1 MLLDLKTSELQN
13 LHLHTLDILWSERHS
28 ITTVDMS
35 ITKGEGQRAR
45 SSHRS

>member
-13 LHLHTLDILWSERHS
+13 LYLHTVNILWSERHS

-35 ITKGEGQRAR
+35 ITKEGQRAR
-45 SSHRS
+45 SSHCS